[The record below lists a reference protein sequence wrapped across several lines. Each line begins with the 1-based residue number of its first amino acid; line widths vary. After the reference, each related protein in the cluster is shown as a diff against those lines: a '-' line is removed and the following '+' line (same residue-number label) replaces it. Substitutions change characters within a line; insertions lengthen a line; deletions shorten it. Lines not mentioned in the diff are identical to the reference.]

1 MMKWNEQYHMHHEKE
16 YAMSVIA
23 SRRQSSPRHHR
34 SIVSTV
40 LDVLSLRRQRRRL
53 AELDPHLLRDIGIT
67 RDSLLHILEDRG
79 VAVKQEDISL
89 AWLLDGIRS
98 GEIVETFACGTAA
111 VITPI
116 GRLASHEFDVTIAD
130 GEPGELTRSLYDE
143 LTGIQY
149 GTVEDRFNWL
159 YQLA

>member
-1 MMKWNEQYHMHHEKE
+1 MTIWNEQYHMHHEKE

-67 RDSLLHILEDRG
+67 EDEARREAELP
-79 VAVKQEDISL
+79 VWDV
-89 AWLLDGIRS
+89 
-98 GEIVETFACGTAA
+98 
-111 VITPI
+111 P
-116 GRLASHEFDVTIAD
+116 SHW
-130 GEPGELTRSLYDE
+130 R
-143 LTGIQY
+143 
-149 GTVEDRFNWL
+149 R
-159 YQLA
+159 